1 MEECLQQ
8 PSECFKAELTMPS
21 SRDKRNVLVLAICQG
36 LFNSGRGLMF
46 LSATLTGVNM
56 LGDDVRYA
64 TVPITMMLV
73 GTAAGTIPSAHLMR
87 WIGRKAGFVITSLI
101 GTVGAMLSMYALLEN
116 SFIGFN
122 FGIFLFGLYGA
133 AAQQY
138 RFAVADAAPDNFKAK
153 AISLVLAAGVLGAF
167 IGPETVELTKD
178 ALGSVEFAG
187 SFVAL
192 AIFTL
197 ATGIIVIGID
207 IPRLTREEYT
217 DKGRPLG
224 EIILQPVAI
233 VAVISATLGYVVMNL
248 LMTATPIA
256 MKVGLVYDFEWIK
269 IVIIWHT
276 VGMFAPGF
284 FTGSL
289 INRFGVLNIITTG
302 AILQAAAVAIALIG
316 TSVPY
321 FWFSLFLLGI
331 GWNFAFTGGT
341 KLLTEV
347 HTPSERAKVQGMN
360 DFIVFTGMAIA
371 SLCAGTLY
379 HFLGWQWVNLA
390 ALPMIAVILIAVIW
404 LKIVQRRSI
413 IDQQLIP

>member
-36 LFNSGRGLMF
+36 LFNSGRGLTF
-46 LSATLTGVNM
+46 LAATLTGANM
-56 LGDDVRYA
+56 LGDDLRFA

-87 WIGRKAGFVITSLI
+87 WLGRKAGFIITSLI
-101 GTVGAMLSMYALLEN
+101 GTVGAILSMYALLEN

-178 ALGSVEFAG
+178 VLGSTEFAG
-187 SFVAL
+187 TFVAL
-192 AIFTL
+192 ALFTL

-224 EIILQPVAI
+224 EILLQPVAI
-233 VAVISATLGYVVMNL
+233 VAVISATLGYVIMNL
-248 LMTATPIA
+248 LMTATPLA
-256 MKVGLVYDFEWIK
+256 MLVGEGHVFNDTKFVIEW
-269 IVIIWHT
+269 HA

-289 INRFGVLNIITTG
+289 INRFSVLNVIIVG
-302 AILQAAAVAIALIG
+302 AILQAASVAIALIG
-316 TSVPY
+316 SSVPH
-321 FWFSLFLLGI
+321 FWVSLFLLGI
-331 GWNFAFTGGT
+331 GWNFVFTGGT

-371 SLCAGTLY
+371 SLCAGTVY
-379 HFLGWQWVNLA
+379 HFLGWQWVNFA
-390 ALPMIAVILIAVIW
+390 ALPMIVIILIAVMW
-404 LKIVQRRSI
+404 LKILQR
-413 IDQQLIP
+413 QLITDRQLEP

>member
-1 MEECLQQ
+1 
-8 PSECFKAELTMPS
+8 
-21 SRDKRNVLVLAICQG
+21 
-36 LFNSGRGLMF
+36 
-46 LSATLTGVNM
+46 M

-207 IPRLTREEYT
+207 IPRLTKEEYT

-404 LKIVQRRSI
+404 LKLVQRRSI
-413 IDQQLIP
+413 PDQQLIP

>member
-1 MEECLQQ
+1 M
-8 PSECFKAELTMPS
+8 
-21 SRDKRNVLVLAICQG
+21 
-36 LFNSGRGLMF
+36 
-46 LSATLTGVNM
+46 
-56 LGDDVRYA
+56 
-64 TVPITMMLV
+64 
-73 GTAAGTIPSAHLMR
+73 
-87 WIGRKAGFVITSLI
+87 
-101 GTVGAMLSMYALLEN
+101 
-116 SFIGFN
+116 
-122 FGIFLFGLYGA
+122 
-133 AAQQY
+133 
-138 RFAVADAAPDNFKAK
+138 
-153 AISLVLAAGVLGAF
+153 
-167 IGPETVELTKD
+167 
-178 ALGSVEFAG
+178 
-187 SFVAL
+187 
-192 AIFTL
+192 
-197 ATGIIVIGID
+197 
-207 IPRLTREEYT
+207 
-217 DKGRPLG
+217 
-224 EIILQPVAI
+224 AI

-404 LKIVQRRSI
+404 LKLVQRRSI
-413 IDQQLIP
+413 TDQQLVP